1 MNGKNAHQQIDSL
14 ILMNELNSFSPSS
27 TSVDISAPLSE
38 DLKNRTIA
46 KNLANTV
53 GSIGP
58 QPKNIGLN
66 KEVFK
71 VLEDMYT
78 GGAISKQAAKMLL
91 KGGMPIKSAKDQ
103 LYDLAKKYR
112 IRPDSQKSQKKILS
126 DIKAKNIE
134 SKEIMETQKLFKK
147 YGLDYPDA
155 DANFDDITKMLNK
168 LGLLTPKQTIYKK

>member
-112 IRPDSQKSQKKILS
+112 IRPDSPKSQKKILS